1 MSHDYRKEA
10 VQFVKAWM
18 KIALIWVLS
27 TLFAIAMSKAG
38 LRAENLL
45 LLYLVGVLISI
56 VLTGSLTWGIMS
68 AFVFALTSVSYT
80 HLKKVWDKDR
90 VAFVFDHYA
99 PAPTIQSASNHKEMR
114 EFARENDLTYH
125 FDINCGVCHQVV
137 SEAGL
142 VYPGS
147 IVVMTDSH
155 TTTQGAFGAIGTGV
169 GATAVSYT
177 HLDVYKRQI
186 QGDCNSRA
194 G

>member
-68 AFVFALTSVSYT
+68 AFCLLNTSPSPRDAQESRKT
-80 HLKKVWDKDR
+80 S
-90 VAFVFDHYA
+90 
-99 PAPTIQSASNHKEMR
+99 SA
-114 EFARENDLTYH
+114 
-125 FDINCGVCHQVV
+125 
-137 SEAGL
+137 
-142 VYPGS
+142 
-147 IVVMTDSH
+147 
-155 TTTQGAFGAIGTGV
+155 
-169 GATAVSYT
+169 
-177 HLDVYKRQI
+177 
-186 QGDCNSRA
+186 
-194 G
+194 